1 MGNNL
6 CGMKRRIR
14 LTESDLRGLV
24 EESIRKILREGIFDP
39 DDGDNDIFDVRRT
52 GKYRVTWDFIKNV
65 GYHDW
70 EDIDWGDEVVNSKE
84 EAQSLVDEL
93 NRKYG
98 GQGVFAKQFR
108 IERLIITLSD
118 DRWDTVLD
126 MSNGYV
132 GSKREDR

>member
-1 MGNNL
+1 
-6 CGMKRRIR
+6 MKRRIR

-52 GKYRVTWDFIKNV
+52 GKYRVRWDFIKSV

-70 EDIDWGDEVVNSKE
+70 EDLDWGDEVVNSKE

-98 GQGVFAKQFR
+98 GRGVFARQFSV
-108 IERLIITLSD
+108 ERLIITLSD

-132 GSKREDR
+132 GSKREDRR

>member
-1 MGNNL
+1 
-6 CGMKRRIR
+6 MKRRIR

-39 DDGDNDIFDVRRT
+39 DDGDNDIFDLRRT

-93 NRKYG
+93 KRKYS

>member
-1 MGNNL
+1 
-6 CGMKRRIR
+6 MKRRIR

-93 NRKYG
+93 KRKYS

>member
-93 NRKYG
+93 KRKYS